1 MKIYE
6 LVSELCYLG
15 FEQTIA
21 IKVIEHF
28 MKSFEWELEMELT
41 SEQAQQVLTYAIEL
55 LKLIP
60 LPFLQDSNDMS
71 IVLEQL
77 LR

>member
-6 LVSELCYLG
+6 LVAELCYLG
-15 FEQTIA
+15 FDQAIA
-21 IKVIEHF
+21 IKVVEHF

-55 LKLIP
+55 LKLVP
-60 LPFLQDSNDMS
+60 LPFLQDSS
-71 IVLEQL
+71 EISVVLEQIL
-77 LR
+77 N